1 MTKPVEFGLRLPV
14 AGPLASPEAIR
25 RISARGEEL
34 GFDCLWVHDFI
45 PWTTLQDRTHVSC
58 GSSEVVE
65 AANAPPQFF
74 ESLTNL
80 AFVAGITSSIRIGVA
95 VLCLPFRNP
104 ILAAKQVAN
113 VDVLSDG
120 RLILGIGVGAPKS
133 THNVDF
139 EVLGVS
145 RKDKYPRTKDYFKAM
160 RAIWTEESPSYEGEF
175 ISFPETQFYP
185 KPVQKPYPPIWVG
198 GGGPNSVDI
207 AAELA
212 TGWLPPFIAP
222 EGYPARI
229 QELKD
234 RAADYGR
241 GDVDFDIGT
250 EVYVSIAETSE
261 QAQSQ
266 AVRTLGTLTEGF
278 ADHPDPEAIQ
288 AAGLI
293 GTAAEVTEKLRR
305 YVDAGV
311 LNYEMKF
318 IYRSIDHYD
327 EQLTLFSQQV
337 IPNFR

>member
-1 MTKPVEFGLRLPV
+1 MTKRVEFGLRLPV
-14 AGPLASPEAIR
+14 AGPLASVDAVR
-25 RISARGEEL
+25 RISARGEQL

-45 PWTTLQDRTHVSC
+45 PWTSLQDRTHVSC
-58 GSSEVVE
+58 ASLEVVE
-65 AANAPPQFF
+65 AAGAPPQFF

-80 AFVAGITSSIRIGVA
+80 AFVAGITSTIRIGVA

-104 ILAAKQVAN
+104 IIAAKQVAN

-120 RLILGIGVGAPKS
+120 RLILGIGVGAPKT

-160 RAIWTEESPSYEGEF
+160 RTIWTEDFPSYEGEF
-175 ISFPETQFYP
+175 ISFPETEINP
-185 KPVQKPYPPIWVG
+185 KPVQKPHPPVWVG

-222 EGYPARI
+222 DGYPARI
-229 QELKD
+229 RELQD
-234 RAADYGR
+234 RAAEYGR

-250 EVYVSIAETSE
+250 EVYVSVAETSE
-261 QAQSQ
+261 KAQSQ
-266 AVRTLGTLTEGF
+266 AAHTLSTLTEGF

-293 GTAAEVTEKLRR
+293 GTPDEISEKLRH

-318 IYRSIDHYD
+318 IYQSIDHYD
-327 EQLTLFSQQV
+327 EQLTMFAEGV
-337 IPNFR
+337 TPNFR